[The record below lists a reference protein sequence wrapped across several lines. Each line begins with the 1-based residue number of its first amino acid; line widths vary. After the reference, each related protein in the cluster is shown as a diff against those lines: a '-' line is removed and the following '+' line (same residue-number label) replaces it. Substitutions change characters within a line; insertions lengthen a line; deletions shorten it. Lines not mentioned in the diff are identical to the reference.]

1 MRVPCR
7 SFSGNFPPEPEFLRW
22 EGYDSGIMLDHQDL
36 VILQALQEDARGTF
50 SDIGLRA
57 GLSTSS
63 VHERVKKL
71 ELAGVIRGYRAVVD
85 PEALGLFVTA
95 LVSVTPLDPTQP
107 DDVPARVSELAEVEA
122 CHSVAGEESY
132 VLKVRVRTTGALEE
146 FLQRLREKALVQTR
160 TTIVLSTPFEHRS
173 ITS

>member
-1 MRVPCR
+1 V
-7 SFSGNFPPEPEFLRW
+7 PEFFRIW
-22 EGYDSGIMLDHQDL
+22 STIPEMALDTQDL

-50 SDIGLRA
+50 ADIGRRA

-71 ELAGVIRGYRAVVD
+71 EQAGVIRGYRAVVD

-95 LVSVTPLDPTQP
+95 LVSVTPLDPTAP
-107 DDVPARVSELAEVEA
+107 DDLPERVRELSEIEA
-122 CHSVAGEESY
+122 CHSVAGQESY
-132 VLKVRVRTTGALEE
+132 VLKVRVRTTGDLED
-146 FLQRLREKALVQTR
+146 FLQRLREKAQVQTR
-160 TTIVLSTPFEHRS
+160 TTVVLSTPFEHRP